1 MRLRAKIPRGVN
13 TIRVDVEDNSRKA
26 CATVST
32 HTQRR
37 PNTTKRPM
45 SLELCILASGSAG
58 NAAIIRSPAGVLL
71 IDAGI
76 GPRMLAKRLDGT
88 GVRPTDISAL
98 CLTHLDG
105 DHFSLSWCSTLR
117 RLNIPVYCHAN
128 KVDGLAFCSPDLVPL
143 IRLFNVDPFSPIKGL
158 TCDPIHFAHD
168 RLGSHGF
175 AVDGFGYRIGYAT
188 DLGHVPPALF
198 DRFRDLDCIA
208 LESNYDPQMQADSAR
223 PWFLKRR
230 ITSGHGHLSNPQALA
245 AIRKLLDRTRQPPD
259 HIVLLHRSQECNCPD
274 LVRKLFST
282 DRRIAPRLTLAQQHE
297 RTPWLG
303 RLHRPSCV
311 GEQLTLAF

>member
-1 MRLRAKIPRGVN
+1 
-13 TIRVDVEDNSRKA
+13 
-26 CATVST
+26 
-32 HTQRR
+32 
-37 PNTTKRPM
+37 M

-58 NAAIIRSPAGVLL
+58 NAAILRSPAGVLL

-76 GPRMLAKRLDGT
+76 GPRTLTKRLDGT

-105 DHFSLSWCSTLR
+105 DHFSPRWVSTLR

-128 KVDGLAFCSPDLVPL
+128 KIDGLALSFPDLVPL
-143 IRLFNVDPFSPIKGL
+143 IRPFKITPFSPIEGL

-175 AVDGFGYRIGYAT
+175 VVDGFGYRIGYAT
-188 DLGHVPPALF
+188 DLGHVPPHFF
-198 DRFRDLDCIA
+198 DQFRDLDCIA

-230 ITSGHGHLSNPQALA
+230 ITGGHGHLSNAQALA
-245 AIRKLLDRTRQPPD
+245 AIRKLLDCARQLPD
-259 HIVLLHRSQECNCPD
+259 HIVLLHRSQECNCPE
-274 LVRKLFST
+274 LVHRLFST

-297 RTPWLG
+297 RSQWFG
-303 RLHRPSCV
+303 RMHRPPCV